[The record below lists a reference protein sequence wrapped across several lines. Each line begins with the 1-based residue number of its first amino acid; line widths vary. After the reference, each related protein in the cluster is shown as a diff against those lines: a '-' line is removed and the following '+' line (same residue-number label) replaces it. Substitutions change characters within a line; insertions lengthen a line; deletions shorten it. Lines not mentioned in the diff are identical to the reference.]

1 MGLKNLRTISN
12 IRAIWL
18 VKFFI
23 VLVPVALVMI
33 IINRRT
39 LLFGNSTVTFRPG
52 QTYNLISLGVGQMV
66 KTADPYPYNWIVQN
80 DALNIYTWLPRV
92 IPKVKLELRLPPT
105 NAEYIALTAK
115 STQGSVDQVH
125 AVWSKML
132 NGLSWPR
139 IQTGRLTVWKN
150 PAAKDKA
157 PFTSIEDIPI
167 DQKDIRHFGFANLDP
182 YIFDVPKDYRP
193 GSEMYTAKTALR
205 GSHTVY
211 VYAANEDFEFA
222 FTKVDRNFLKG
233 DDEVRIRLLRADAS
247 DQHHYL
253 YDGKISDDGNRT
265 NNGKA
270 GRAQDVS
277 VWVPKVRP
285 GMYRMQIDCS
295 DDVVLTQIRSR
306 QKYVGFSHSMQL
318 ADGPSYRA
326 VFGESGYESAKIITN
341 TSTIDSSIV
350 HADAAQSL
358 KVEKNTYVFTKTK
371 EVKTIELSGERT
383 TITVPKP
390 NLRFKIA
397 NGMITFSPF
406 ELPGVG
412 GAVVDLYPPSTLH
425 DITYLFADYIPKTST
440 EDIIIRQ
447 EFAQSG
453 LGINGQRQLTFTLD
467 IPGLRQNGYHVGV
480 KKISISY
487 LPGPLDLQ
495 KVLRRLKGIF

>member
-1 MGLKNLRTISN
+1 MGLKNLRTISY
-12 IRAIWL
+12 IRGIWL

-23 VLVPVALVMI
+23 VLVPVVLVMI

-115 STQGSVDQVH
+115 SPQGSVDQVQV
-125 AVWSKML
+125 VWSKML
-132 NGLSWPR
+132 NGLPWSR
-139 IQTGRLTVWKN
+139 ISSGGLSIWKN
-150 PAAKDKA
+150 PAVKDKTS
-157 PFTSIEDIPI
+157 FTSIEDIPV
-167 DQKDIRHFGFANLDP
+167 DQKDIRHFGFVNLDP
-182 YIFDVPKDYRP
+182 YIFDVPTDYKP
-193 GSEMYTAKTALR
+193 SSEMFTAKTALR
-205 GSHTVY
+205 GSHMVY

-222 FTKVDRNFLKG
+222 FSKVDRNFLKG
-233 DDEVRIRLLRADAS
+233 EDEMRIRLLRADEP
-247 DQHHYL
+247 DQHQNL
-253 YDGKISDDGNRT
+253 YDVKISDDGNIT
-265 NNGKA
+265 NNGMA
-270 GRAQDVS
+270 GRAQNVS
-277 VWVPKVRP
+277 VRVPKVRP

-318 ADGPSYRA
+318 ADGPSYHA
-326 VFGESGYESAKIITN
+326 VFGETGYESAKISTN
-341 TSTIDSSIV
+341 TSVIDSSIV

-358 KVEKNTYVFTKTK
+358 KVGNNIYVFTKTK
-371 EVKTIELSGERT
+371 EVKTMELSGERT
-383 TITVPKP
+383 TFTVSKP
-390 NLRFKIA
+390 NLRLNIA
-397 NGMITFSPF
+397 NGLITFSPF

-412 GAVVDLYPPSTLH
+412 GAVVALYPPTPLR
-425 DITYLFADYIPKTST
+425 DITYLFAEYLPKTNT
-440 EDIIIRQ
+440 EDIIVRQ
-447 EFAQSG
+447 EYAQSG
-453 LGINGQRQLTFTLD
+453 LGINGQRQLSFTLD

-487 LPGPLDLQ
+487 LPGPLDWQ
-495 KVLRRLKGIF
+495 KVLRRLKGVF